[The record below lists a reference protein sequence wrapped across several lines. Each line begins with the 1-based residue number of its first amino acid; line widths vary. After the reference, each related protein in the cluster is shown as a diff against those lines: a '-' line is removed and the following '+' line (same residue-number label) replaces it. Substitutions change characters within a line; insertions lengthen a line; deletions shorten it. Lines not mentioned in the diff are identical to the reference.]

1 MGEVAAR
8 SDAGGGDGANDAGS
22 ADGTAAEAP
31 KPILL
36 WRQGRFEQRPR
47 HHEGRNNRQR
57 NGQARGRGNAPAE
70 AGAAQATG
78 APGERPANE
87 GRRDG
92 AGKPRFDRSKFK
104 PKPQG
109 EGEQRRDG
117 RPQGERP
124 ERREGRPD
132 WKGSRPEGKGGP
144 DRGKG
149 GAKPAFQAKPRE
161 ERPVRFDPDSPF
173 AKLAALRDQLKK

>member
-1 MGEVAAR
+1 MP
-8 SDAGGGDGANDAGS
+8 
-22 ADGTAAEAP
+22 EAP

-57 NGQARGRGNAPAE
+57 NGQARGRNNAPTDA
-70 AGAAQATG
+70 AGAQATA
-78 APGERPANE
+78 APGERPE

-132 WKGSRPEGKGGP
+132 WKGGRPEGKGGP

-149 GAKPAFQAKPRE
+149 GAKPAFQSKPRE

>member
-1 MGEVAAR
+1 P
-8 SDAGGGDGANDAGS
+8 
-22 ADGTAAEAP
+22 AD
-31 KPILL
+31 
-36 WRQGRFEQRPR
+36 
-47 HHEGRNNRQR
+47 
-57 NGQARGRGNAPAE
+57 
-70 AGAAQATG
+70 
-78 APGERPANE
+78 RPAHE

-104 PKPQG
+104 PKPQA
-109 EGEQRRDG
+109 EGAERRDG

-132 WKGSRPEGKGGP
+132 WKGGRPEGKGA
-144 DRGKG
+144 DRGG
-149 GAKPAFQAKPRE
+149 KPAFQPKPRE